1 MFQNS
6 CSSNLVAKSDK
17 PLPTINFIIAV
28 SSCANTNS
36 FDSELLQ
43 GKSPENI
50 VWPGEVTYVLTPVEI
65 ETGLSSDN
73 FTVPPLQHI
82 LLGRGYKIQQLQSR
96 KVTIVLFQ
104 AYQHGL
110 ESEFSQI
117 WDWAFSEDMVPE
129 NCFREHQRSNIAG
142 PKLNRIAYEDMG
154 NARCPVNAG
163 DRGFLEVSSSLLL
176 LSGPGPSTT
185 ANLFCPELIHAG
197 RPTTGLADSGDD
209 LIRCVA

>member
-82 LLGRGYKIQQLQSR
+82 LLDRGYKIRQLQSR
-96 KVTIVLFQ
+96 KVTIVLFH

-110 ESEFSQI
+110 ESKFSQI
-117 WDWAFSEDMVPE
+117 WDWAFSEDMAPE
-129 NCFREHQRSNIAG
+129 N
-142 PKLNRIAYEDMG
+142 
-154 NARCPVNAG
+154 
-163 DRGFLEVSSSLLL
+163 
-176 LSGPGPSTT
+176 
-185 ANLFCPELIHAG
+185 
-197 RPTTGLADSGDD
+197 
-209 LIRCVA
+209 

>member
-6 CSSNLVAKSDK
+6 SSSNLVDKSYK

-65 ETGLSSDN
+65 ETGLSSNN

-82 LLGRGYKIQQLQSR
+82 LLDRGYKIQQLQSR

-110 ESEFSQI
+110 ESEFSHI
-117 WDWAFSEDMVPE
+117 WDWAFSEDMVPKSR
-129 NCFREHQRSNIAG
+129 FREYRRSYTAG
-142 PKLNRIAYEDMG
+142 PRFNRIAYEDMG
-154 NARCPVNAG
+154 NTRCPVNTG
-163 DRGFLEVSSSLLL
+163 DRGFLDVSSSMLL

-197 RPTTGLADSGDD
+197 RPATGPAVSGHES
-209 LIRCVA
+209 IRCVA

>member
-6 CSSNLVAKSDK
+6 YSSNLAAKCYK

-36 FDSELLQ
+36 FDSELLR
-43 GKSPENI
+43 GKTPENI
-50 VWPGEVTYVLTPVEI
+50 VWPGEVTYVLTPAEI
-65 ETGLSSDN
+65 ETGISSNN

-82 LLGRGYKIQQLQSR
+82 LLERGYKFQQLQSR

-110 ESEFSQI
+110 ESDFSQI
-117 WDWAFSEDMVPE
+117 WDWAFSEEMVLE
-129 NCFREHQRSNIAG
+129 NRFREYKRSNAAG

-154 NARCPVNAG
+154 NASCPVNAG
-163 DRGFLEVSSSLLL
+163 DRGFLEVSSSMLL
-176 LSGPGPSTT
+176 LSGSGPSTT

-197 RPTTGLADSGDD
+197 RSTTGLADSGHH
-209 LIRCVA
+209 LIRSVV

>member
-6 CSSNLVAKSDK
+6 GSSNLVDKSYN
-17 PLPTINFIIAV
+17 PLPTVNFIIAV

-43 GKSPENI
+43 GKLPENI

-65 ETGLSSDN
+65 ETGLSSSN
-73 FTVPPLQHI
+73 FSIPPLQHV
-82 LLGRGYKIQQLQSR
+82 LLDRGYKIQQLQSR

-104 AYQHGL
+104 AYQQGP

-117 WDWAFSEDMVPE
+117 WDWAFSESMVRK
-129 NCFREHQRSNIAG
+129 NCFQKYQRSNIAG

-176 LSGPGPSTT
+176 LSASGPPTT

-197 RPTTGLADSGDD
+197 RPTTGLADRGYD